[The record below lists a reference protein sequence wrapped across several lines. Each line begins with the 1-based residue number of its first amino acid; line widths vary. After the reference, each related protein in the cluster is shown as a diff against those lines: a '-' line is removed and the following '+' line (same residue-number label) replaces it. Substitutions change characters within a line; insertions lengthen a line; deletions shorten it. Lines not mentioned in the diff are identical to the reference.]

1 MNFFDIN
8 HIFFT
13 ILDYPMSYLE
23 FFGTIAGGVAVWL
36 SAKENIWSWWIGI
49 VNVILF
55 FFLFYQIQLYPDMFL
70 QVFFLITNLMGW
82 WQWKYPKEGQENTS
96 NELKISSLSRKNI
109 VLLLALG
116 MVFTGIFGSFTQHLH
131 QLLPLFFSK
140 PSAFPYLDS
149 FTTVMSII
157 TTFLMIR
164 KKVECWYLW
173 LLIDLISTYMYFV
186 KGVKFVG
193 LEYALFCVIATFG
206 AINWT
211 KQYRLNLS

>member
-8 HIFFT
+8 YIFFT